1 MAQPVTRGDR
11 LRFSVPVFSAMIDQN
26 ASVGFLGQNVF
37 YAGIRPEELPIS
49 GFVHPPGVMTDL
61 LRPKLRGRFAVQRI
75 EPAGNFLLS
84 AALQIQRI
92 DAAYRFC
99 GFRLNENPVRI
110 FVLPV
115 SEGRPD
121 DKTVFLF
128 LPIACANLFADILR
142 VIVIHQA
149 ANAKDQII
157 LLAEGVNSFGY
168 RDHANLMIPQVVDE
182 QRCLRFVAAE
192 AREVFRQD
200 GIDLSYLCSR
210 CKRIQP
216 AAAEA
221 HAADIVIG
229 RTSNDGV
236 TALFCKDAADFL
248 LVLQGILRRII
259 IA

>member
-1 MAQPVTRGDR
+1 M
-11 LRFSVPVFSAMIDQN
+11 
-26 ASVGFLGQNVF
+26 
-37 YAGIRPEELPIS
+37 
-49 GFVHPPGVMTDL
+49 
-61 LRPKLRGRFAVQRI
+61 
-75 EPAGNFLLS
+75 S

-236 TALFCKDAADFL
+236 TALFCKGAADL
-248 LVLQGILRRII
+248 LLILQRILRRII